1 MYFVKNVYHHGLI
14 EMLHVHSVDVNY
26 QLDKRIFV
34 MDLRRDILF
43 GTKLIFFSLFSI
55 IEHFMENY
63 FNFHY
68 IQIFIFF
75 LKNKKYRKFIF

>member
-14 EMLHVHSVDVNY
+14 GMLHVHSVDVNY

-43 GTKLIFFSLFSI
+43 GTKLIFLL
-55 IEHFMENY
+55 Y
-63 FNFHY
+63 F
-68 IQIFIFF
+68 Q
-75 LKNKKYRKFIF
+75 